1 MHSIAVTP
9 FTSSCPVIL
18 VAFGGA
24 GLEPL
29 SLTAEVLRGFEV
41 EAEQTVLRVPP
52 GEIPDFTEFAP
63 QAIRAGIRL
72 VIAASHEIRPVRALA
87 AAVTMPV
94 IRVPVAIDA
103 SPAAA
108 LAALTQDANGAGA
121 ELAGPRGG
129 SFATVALGEAG
140 ARNAALLAVSILALT
155 DARLSAAWQ
164 AFRDEQTNAVLLQP
178 PPAG

>member
-103 SPAAA
+103 SP
-108 LAALTQDANGAGA
+108 NGAGA